1 LPTSS
6 SFALQSR
13 VLKRSL
19 LLVWGDFELHL
30 REEAEMLC
38 VVFFLA
44 SACARSMTSA
54 RRVRRL
60 GLRSLGWQS
69 RLRGQVNTCLICVP
83 LVVVSAS
90 PLPFSANCHQRRF
103 VYLRCRLLLAAFRGI
118 LFRLSNRIQ
127 FDAFPPKASTHSTML
142 PALADRGSFS
152 KPMMHLVDVPGSV
165 GQLASSSA
173 FRSLW
178 VVVCNPKSP
187 RSQRSHIEEAG
198 RRQMGPPTSS

>member
-1 LPTSS
+1 VRCLFPGFGLCAVYDVGPSREKARSTKSRLAITTSWAGQYLS
-6 SFALQSR
+6 
-13 VLKRSL
+13 
-19 LLVWGDFELHL
+19 HL
-30 REEAEMLC
+30 R
-38 VVFFLA
+38 
-44 SACARSMTSA
+44 SSG
-54 RRVRRL
+54 RRVCFATAALGELSSETLRL
-60 GLRSLGWQS
+60 S
-69 RLRGQVNTCLICVP
+69 TMP
-83 LVVVSAS
+83 
-90 PLPFSANCHQRRF
+90 
-103 VYLRCRLLLAAFRGI
+103 LAAFRGV

-127 FDAFPPKASTHSTML
+127 FHALPPKASTHSTML